1 MKSAN
6 TFTRIAATLLCLLAF
21 ATASFAA
28 TPAIEL
34 PRGLAVDAKGNLY
47 VANVGGNN
55 ILVYSPGYVLQKSKI
70 ITQGIN
76 TPFGV
81 AFDLLGDLWVANNGN
96 NSITEYI
103 GGKQNTNATIP
114 QGVGLSPQSLAFD
127 GTGNLWVQDSFT
139 YLIMYEAFAPYTFP
153 KFQQQSISTGQTY
166 YGIATAV
173 GGLWVGGS
181 TQVTV
186 FAAAPLMLGDTNDPI
201 NLGGNTGFTMASDA
215 SGKVY
220 ICNLDGS
227 VQIGVPV
234 QQPDGTGTVTV
245 TSQPFLQLSFVPT
258 GIAIDNARK
267 RIYLSNYNANSISVY
282 STAGVLLQVIQ

>member
-1 MKSAN
+1 MKSV
-6 TFTRIAATLLCLLAF
+6 ATLLCLLVL
-21 ATASFAA
+21 ATASFAV
-28 TPAIEL
+28 TPTIEL

-47 VANVGGNN
+47 VANAGGNN
-55 ILVYSPGYVLQKSKI
+55 ILVYSPGYVLQTSKT
-70 ITQGIN
+70 ITQGVD

-103 GGKQNTNATIP
+103 GGKLNSNATIN
-114 QGVGLSPQSLAFD
+114 QGQGLSPESLAFD

-139 YLIMYEAFAPYTFP
+139 YLIMYEAFSPYSFP
-153 KFQQQSISTGQTY
+153 KFQQQEISTGQNY
-166 YGIATAV
+166 YGIATVA
-173 GGLWVGGS
+173 GGLWVGG
-181 TQVTV
+181 TAQVTV
-186 FAAAPLMLGDTNDPI
+186 FAAAPLLLGDTNSPI
-201 NLGGNTGFTMASDA
+201 TINGNTGFTMASDA

-227 VQIGVPV
+227 VQIGAPA

-245 TSQPFLQLSFVPT
+245 TSQPFLQLTFVPT

-267 RIYLSNYNANSISVY
+267 RIYLSNYNSNSISVY
-282 STAGVLLQVIQ
+282 STAGALLHVIQ